1 MAFEHKY
8 CDSCWSP
15 YNLQKVE
22 EETERYICETC
33 LKHEV
38 NEANMMPILKRV
50 LVYLEAFGFDD
61 IQMDSITIHIISK
74 AEMQQRYGSAAGLHC
89 GYSTICNE
97 KGRADFHQDIY
108 ILDHYNEIRFAGT
121 LAHELIHA
129 WQLEQNISDF
139 NKYDEDDSYRKKCEG
154 FANIGAYVVYKQIY
168 KETRSEI
175 AKRYIEQMKVEPDE
189 AYGVSFRKIWERCK
203 KVGRHQI
210 IKEARMNKIQL

>member
-22 EETERYICETC
+22 EETDRYICETC

-38 NEANMMPILKRV
+38 NEANMMPILRRV

-74 AEMQQRYGSAAGLHC
+74 SEMQMKYGSAAGLHC

-108 ILDHYNEIRFAGT
+108 ILEHYNRNPIKTGLSEDARQVIFLLCSQVVTNEVYDNLETVLIEDEI
-121 LAHELIHA
+121 
-129 WQLEQNISDF
+129 ISPEYNHIKRWDDKDI
-139 NKYDEDDSYRKKCEG
+139 NKKPLTG
-154 FANIGAYVVYKQIY
+154 G
-168 KETRSEI
+168 
-175 AKRYIEQMKVEPDE
+175 
-189 AYGVSFRKIWERCK
+189 G
-203 KVGRHQI
+203 I
-210 IKEARMNKIQL
+210 IR